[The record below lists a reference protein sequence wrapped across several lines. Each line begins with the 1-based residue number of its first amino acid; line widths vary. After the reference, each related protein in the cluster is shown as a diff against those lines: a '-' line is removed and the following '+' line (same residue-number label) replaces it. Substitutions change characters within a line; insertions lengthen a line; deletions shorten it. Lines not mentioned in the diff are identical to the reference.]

1 MQFARA
7 PRIGS
12 VFAIVCVLTLST
24 DGGETIEFVL
34 PLAQA
39 AVFGGAEHQMDF
51 ELKSTAQVNGTVNW
65 RYAAGSRTLATGE
78 LAATINPNADLK
90 LPIRLP
96 IPDIRDGVTLETML
110 TLQFAGPNGESAQ
123 FAQPMWIFSR
133 ATFAGRENWL
143 KQLNIQLFDTSGR
156 TLSVFDSTGIPYH
169 PIRSITELRSLEKG
183 LIVIGEGISL
193 TTYRSLFDELATLA
207 ERGIPVLCLAP
218 SEGRIEMPGTRRKN
232 GPRPSAVALRREDI
246 IADFDDRLD
255 LQLWSA
261 EAHPALCGLAID
273 SNQGQVEAEVTRDTS
288 AWSWVD
294 FHYGPTA
301 NNRLIVCGFGIIHY
315 WEASPNARYFLAG
328 LLTQLTL
335 EEGMQSE

>member
-1 MQFARA
+1 MQSVPARL
-7 PRIGS
+7 IGS
-12 VFAIVCVLTLST
+12 VIAFVFMMTPSSH
-24 DGGETIEFVL
+24 GGETIELVL
-34 PLAQA
+34 PIAPA
-39 AVFGGAEHQMDF
+39 AVFGGTEHRIHF

-65 RYAAGSRTLATGE
+65 RYAAGSRTLAAGE
-78 LAATINPNADLK
+78 LAATINPNAELK
-90 LPIRLP
+90 LPIRLQ
-96 IPDIRDGVTLETML
+96 IPEIRDGITLETML
-110 TLQFAGPNGESAQ
+110 TLQFTGANGESAQ

-133 ATFAGRENWL
+133 ATFTGRENWL

-156 TLSVFDSTGIPYH
+156 TQSVFDSAGIPYH
-169 PIRSITELRSLEKG
+169 PIRGVTELRSLEKG

-193 TTYRSLFDELATLA
+193 TNHRSLFDELATLA

-255 LQLWSA
+255 LQAWSV
-261 EAHPALCGLAID
+261 EAHPALCGLEID
-273 SNQGQVEAEVTRDTS
+273 SDQGQVEAEVTRDRF

-301 NNRLIVCGFGIIHY
+301 NHRLIVCGFGIIHY
-315 WEASPNARYFLAG
+315 WEASPNARHFLAG
-328 LLTQLTL
+328 LLTQLNL
-335 EEGMQSE
+335 EKGTQRE